1 MSPTSCV
8 RKVLIGATLV
18 IAALAACQEPSGPD
32 PASGHFVLERR
43 DGQPLPVF
51 VALTATDSVFLE
63 GEELLLRPE
72 RLGTRLQTIRLVP
85 RTGGA
90 ARMEHVSFE
99 LQYRRT
105 AAGRVELTFLCGPNA
120 LCSAGPHASGWV
132 TEDGLQLTSGAADAT
147 YRRVLPPEP
156 YER

>member
-1 MSPTSCV
+1 MSPMPCV

-18 IAALAACQEPSGPD
+18 VAALAACQDPSGPD
-32 PASGHFVLERR
+32 PGPGHFVLERR
-43 DGQPLPVF
+43 DGRPLPVL

-63 GEELLLRPE
+63 SEELQLRPE

-85 RTGGA
+85 RIGGS
-90 ARMEHVSFE
+90 ARMGRDSFE

-132 TEDGLQLTSGAADAT
+132 TQDGLQLTSGAAEAT
-147 YRRVLPPEP
+147 YRRLSPPEP